1 MSIAINFNFSKFSKD
16 INGDIQYQVNLIKY
30 LNYNNYSINLGTFG
44 LSTIFSEFVLFA
56 GKILIRLFKKSDLL
70 NRYSTLVYRNYN
82 YSFNKNYKIIFS
94 HYFFPFFEKKKV
106 IIFSSMGV
114 VYQKYF
120 KEYGNTITFKSD
132 IYFHKYIDKKYN
144 VIFLIWD
151 EKFAIRTKKICS
163 IKSPIKI
170 LPPVLGIDEK
180 VNKNITTQVS
190 KNIKILF
197 IGRNHNIKGLKYLLE
212 AICNKK
218 LEKYDFHLDIITS
231 KIIDPK
237 NKRINI
243 FNSVDENF
251 KNRLLKNADI
261 FILPTLADT
270 FGYSLLEAIAYK
282 CAIITSNFYPI
293 NKFCKNNSNGFLVRP
308 KKSED
313 IFRCLNILLKDPQKI
328 QKFKKNSYKLYKG
341 NYSQK
346 LFKKKFDNICNEI
359 KTNKISSDI

>member
-1 MSIAINFNFSKFSKD
+1 MPISINLNYTKSSKD
-16 INGDIQYQVNLIKY
+16 INGDIQYQLNLIKF
-30 LNYNNYSINLGTFG
+30 LNYNNYKINLGIFG
-44 LSTIFSEFVLFA
+44 ISTIFSKFLLLA
-56 GKILIRLFKKSDLL
+56 GKVLIRLSKKSNLL
-70 NRYSTLVYRNYN
+70 NQYSTLLYRNYC
-82 YSFNKNYKIIFS
+82 YSFNKNYEIIFS
-94 HYFFPFFEKKKV
+94 HYFFPFFKKKKI

-114 VYQKYF
+114 VYEKYF
-120 KEYGNTITFKSD
+120 KEYGNNISFKSD

-151 EKFAIRTKKICS
+151 KKFAIRTKKICK

-170 LPPVLGIDEK
+170 LSPVLGINER

-190 KNIKILF
+190 KKIKILF
-197 IGRNHNIKGLKYLLE
+197 IGRNHNIKGLNYLLE
-212 AICNKK
+212 AIYNKK
-218 LEKYDFHLDIITS
+218 LEKYDFQLDIITS
-231 KIIDPK
+231 KKINPK
-237 NKRINI
+237 NKKINI
-243 FNSVDENF
+243 FNNVDENF
-251 KNRLLKNADI
+251 KNELLRNADI

-293 NKFCKNNSNGFLVRP
+293 NKFCRNNNGFLVRP

-313 IFRCLNILLKDPQKI
+313 IFKCLNILLKDPKKI
-328 QKFKKNSYKLYKG
+328 QKFKKNSFKLYEE

-359 KTNKISSDI
+359 KINKISSDI